1 MKVSELI
8 ELLEGFDAEAEIHF
22 TYGYND
28 YWRTQVAPAVRDVFE
43 GEVEYSEY
51 HRTDKLLEDY
61 EGPED
66 DDDDRVVRKVVV
78 IQ

>member
-8 ELLEGFDAEAEIHF
+8 ELLEGFDADAEIHF
-22 TYGYND
+22 TYGSND
-28 YWRTQVAPAVRDVFE
+28 YWHTQVAPAVRDVFE
-43 GEVEYSEY
+43 GDIVFSEY
-51 HRTDKLLEDY
+51 HRMDTLLEDY

-66 DDDDRVVRKVVV
+66 EEDDRTVRRVVV